1 MSAEHVSVIMGL
13 HRAEFQKGLAGA
25 KRDIAGLGASMEQ
38 SMAASTA
45 VSGRSLVKGIKLLK
59 RDMSMIG
66 AMLGAELGGQLGSS
80 AGKSVSMGLA
90 GAMTGLFIGGPLG
103 AIIGGI
109 AGSLVGL
116 VATYREHASA
126 IKDLREQMNLTK
138 LEAEGLLRA
147 FGKDKAGLAEGT
159 KLLEQYLALVAK
171 LRMGDKE
178 AGQTAGWFR
187 PLASETDAEAV
198 RRLAKEVDGL
208 GESVAK
214 YRRVLRL
221 PGGEGGL
228 AKMLAV
234 ETGTKAAAILPQ
246 TAMFLAIT
254 EPGAALPD
262 TAEIKSTLLAQQKAA
277 DKGAAADR
285 ASVAAKDTLL
295 DKARKLNAVEDHRIK
310 TAKETAEAYA
320 DAGREYERSRV
331 ALMAD
336 EEAIVDAAARLNE
349 LETECGR
356 LKEGTEEHAKKIL
369 EIEKASGDV
378 VAGTL
383 KVEKER
389 AALAKQLTVATE
401 HQIIARKALRVAQGD
416 RTASSLQEI
425 VMMQP
430 ATRFGWW
437 QQHAAQQVMGDEER
451 AKYAR
456 VQGRDD
462 LANRFQGRAD
472 WFRGRMTGLSAADRD
487 PMGALRETAEK
498 TTIAVEALAAQAA
511 GEGMLV
517 RAKMG
522 N

>member
-1 MSAEHVSVIMGL
+1 
-13 HRAEFQKGLAGA
+13 
-25 KRDIAGLGASMEQ
+25 MEQ
-38 SMAASTA
+38 SMATSTA
-45 VSGRSLVKGIKLLK
+45 VSGRSIVKGIKLLK

-66 AMLGAELGGQLGSS
+66 AMLGAELGANMGSG
-80 AGKSVSMGLA
+80 AGKSLSMALA

-147 FGKDKAGLAEGT
+147 FGKDKLAEGT

-171 LRMGDKE
+171 LRTGDKE

-198 RRLAKEVDGL
+198 RRLALEVAGL
-208 GESVAK
+208 GESVEK

-221 PGGEGGL
+221 PGGEKGL
-228 AKMLAV
+228 AGMLAV

-246 TAMFLAIT
+246 TAAFLAMT

-262 TAEIKSTLLAQQKAA
+262 TAEIKATLAAQQQAA

-285 ASVAAKDTLL
+285 ATAAAKDTLL
-295 DKARKLNAVEDHRIK
+295 DKARKLNAAEDHRIA
-310 TAKETAEAYA
+310 TAKATAEAYA

-336 EEAIVDAAARLNE
+336 EEAIIDAAARLNE
-349 LETECGR
+349 LEVEAGR
-356 LKEGTEEHAKKIL
+356 LKEGTEEHARKIL
-369 EIEKASGDV
+369 EIEKASGEI

-389 AALAKQLTVATE
+389 AALAKQLTTTTE
-401 HQIIARKALRVAQGD
+401 HQIVARRALSLAQGD
-416 RTASSLQEI
+416 RTASSLQDI
-425 VMMQP
+425 AQMQP
-430 ATRFGWW
+430 ATRVGWW
-437 QQHAAQQVMGDEER
+437 QQRAAQQVMGDEER
-451 AKYAR
+451 AKFLR
-456 VQGRDD
+456 VQGREDM
-462 LANRFQGRAD
+462 ANRFQDRAD
-472 WFRGRMTGLSAADRD
+472 WFRGRIGGLSAADRD
-487 PMGALRETAEK
+487 PMGALRDQAEK